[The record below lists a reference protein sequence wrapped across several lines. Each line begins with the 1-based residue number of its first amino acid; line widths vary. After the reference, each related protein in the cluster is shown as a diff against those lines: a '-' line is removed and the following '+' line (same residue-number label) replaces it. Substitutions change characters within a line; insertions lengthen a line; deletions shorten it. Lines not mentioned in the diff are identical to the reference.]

1 MTQST
6 LIQVLLAWISV
17 FFAENTVKSR
27 AYIVGRV
34 IREEFNN
41 WYAFSIIGILFVC
54 LTIMD
59 ILPSST
65 KTMKIVYIGI
75 GWVFII
81 IGSVI
86 RFKNLKQKQ
95 Q

>member
-1 MTQST
+1 MKNLS
-6 LIQVLLAWISV
+6 IGMLLSV
-17 FFAENTVKSR
+17 
-27 AYIVGRV
+27 
-34 IREEFNN
+34 
-41 WYAFSIIGILFVC
+41 IGILFVC

-65 KTMKIVYIGI
+65 KTSKFVYIGI

-81 IGSVI
+81 AGSII

-95 Q
+95 

>member
-1 MTQST
+1 
-6 LIQVLLAWISV
+6 LKKL
-17 FFAENTVKSR
+17 
-27 AYIVGRV
+27 
-34 IREEFNN
+34 
-41 WYAFSIIGILFVC
+41 SIGMFLSMIGILFVC

-81 IGSVI
+81 AGSVI
-86 RFKNLKQKQ
+86 RFKTLKQRQ
-95 Q
+95 

>member
-1 MTQST
+1 
-6 LIQVLLAWISV
+6 
-17 FFAENTVKSR
+17 
-27 AYIVGRV
+27 
-34 IREEFNN
+34 
-41 WYAFSIIGILFVC
+41 
-54 LTIMD
+54 MD

-81 IGSVI
+81 VGSVI

>member
-1 MTQST
+1 LKKLSIGM
-6 LIQVLLAWISV
+6 LLSM
-17 FFAENTVKSR
+17 
-27 AYIVGRV
+27 
-34 IREEFNN
+34 
-41 WYAFSIIGILFVC
+41 IGILFVC

-81 IGSVI
+81 AGSVI
-86 RFKNLKQKQ
+86 RFKTLKQRQ
-95 Q
+95 

>member
-1 MTQST
+1 LGGFFVKNLTIGM
-6 LIQVLLAWISV
+6 LFSV
-17 FFAENTVKSR
+17 V
-27 AYIVGRV
+27 
-34 IREEFNN
+34 
-41 WYAFSIIGILFVC
+41 GILFVC

-65 KTMKIVYIGI
+65 KTMKVVYIAI

-95 Q
+95 

>member
-1 MTQST
+1 MKNLSIGM
-6 LIQVLLAWISV
+6 LFSV
-17 FFAENTVKSR
+17 
-27 AYIVGRV
+27 
-34 IREEFNN
+34 
-41 WYAFSIIGILFVC
+41 IGILFVC

-65 KTMKIVYIGI
+65 KTSKFVYIGI

-81 IGSVI
+81 AGSII

-95 Q
+95 